1 MSTSLLLL
9 AAGASTRMGLPK
21 MFLYYKGQTLLHHIT
36 GEALAIVQTPVFIVA
51 GDHITAVKEVL
62 LGSNVLVLHN
72 PHWQEGMG
80 GSIRTGIQGILDA
93 GPVPDAILITVCDQP
108 FINTALL
115 QQLIDAKTATGK
127 GIVACTY
134 DETIGTPVLFDKK
147 YYEAL
152 LQLNGQQGAKRIL
165 QLYPDDVATIPFPLG
180 GVDIDTPEDY
190 DKLLNTR

>member
-1 MSTSLLLL
+1 MSTTLLLL

-21 MFLYYKGQTLLHHIT
+21 MFLYYKGKTLLHHIT
-36 GEALAIVQTPVFIVA
+36 GEALAITQIPVFVVT
-51 GDHITAVKEVL
+51 GDHTAAVREILRESPV
-62 LGSNVLVLHN
+62 SVLHN

-93 GPVPDAILITVCDQP
+93 GPVPDAVLITVCDQP
-108 FINTALL
+108 FINSLLL
-115 QQLIDAKTATGK
+115 QQLMDAKTDTGK

-165 QLYPDDVATIPFPLG
+165 QQFPDDVTTIPFPMG

-190 DKLLNTR
+190 DRLLNG